1 MVPNTVH
8 RQNACQT
15 QPLTRPIQ
23 RRQLGRHAFETRM
36 PKRITTLLETQDQ
49 TTANR
54 LPNIIPVLH
63 DLLLSDPEVA
73 SAYLCDASVAQI
85 HRLEGEGQHFCA
97 YRNMQMLLSCLP
109 GPSVEGISVSGRGRA
124 PDVLELQRLIER
136 AWDCGF
142 NAHGRVETGG
152 IVGTRKHVGTAEVGL
167 PYPFLKTHFSYMLYS
182 SDTYLP
188 FRYVMQQESLPDT
201 EDLTRLKPCSSI

>member
-1 MVPNTVH
+1 
-8 RQNACQT
+8 
-15 QPLTRPIQ
+15 
-23 RRQLGRHAFETRM
+23 M
-36 PKRITTLLETQDQ
+36 PKRIVTLLETQDQ

-54 LPNIIPVLH
+54 LPDMIPVLY
-63 DLLLSDPEVA
+63 DLLLLDPDVV

-109 GPSVEGISVSGRGRA
+109 GGVVDGISVGGKERA

-142 NAHGRVETGG
+142 NAHAVSYTHLTLPTKR
-152 IVGTRKHVGTAEVGL
+152 IV
-167 PYPFLKTHFSYMLYS
+167 
-182 SDTYLP
+182 
-188 FRYVMQQESLPDT
+188 
-201 EDLTRLKPCSSI
+201 

>member
-1 MVPNTVH
+1 M
-8 RQNACQT
+8 R
-15 QPLTRPIQ
+15 LFQ

-97 YRNMQMLLSCLP
+97 YRNMQMLLSCVP
-109 GPSVEGISVSGRGRA
+109 GGSVNGIPVGGKGHA
-124 PDVLELQRLIER
+124 LDVLELQRLIER
-136 AWDCGF
+136 AWEHGF

-152 IVGTRKHVGTAEVGL
+152 IVGTRKHVGTAEVCLQYLISTSTFCSLSMYTFHPLRHVAFCSIQDSASDGGAR
-167 PYPFLKTHFSYMLYS
+167 PGSSSVPVSENTHPGR
-182 SDTYLP
+182 YLHG
-188 FRYVMQQESLPDT
+188 
-201 EDLTRLKPCSSI
+201 